1 MNMEHLIW
9 ELIDEN
15 NPCSLVKQYNNNEQ
29 DFPFEIICNSNN
41 DDDLLNKKYSVFKT
55 LLEKFQRSY
64 KELFA
69 ISVNE
74 TENSN
79 NKTRAKTYS
88 EISSLY
94 VNAIQNLYLNP
105 ISYRINE
112 LKTKESLRKADESI
126 KIGKRSIC
134 WARVSLIVTIVISI
148 ISLYITIISLC
159 ITIYCEKKSTHCPCY
174 PIEKFQT
181 DGIPTNKI
189 D

>member
-1 MNMEHLIW
+1 MNMEHLIY
-9 ELIDEN
+9 ELISEEN
-15 NPCSLVKQYNNNEQ
+15 DSSLVKQYNDNEKK
-29 DFPFEIICNSNN
+29 FSFEIICNSN
-41 DDDLLNKKYSVFKT
+41 DDNLLNKKYTDFKT
-55 LLEKFQRSY
+55 LLDKFQQNY
-64 KELFA
+64 KKLFA

-126 KIGKRSIC
+126 SIGKKSIYL
-134 WARVSLIVTIVISI
+134 AIVSLIVTIAIS
-148 ISLYITIISLC
+148 IISLC
-159 ITIYCEKKSTHCPCY
+159 IT
-174 PIEKFQT
+174 
-181 DGIPTNKI
+181 
-189 D
+189 